1 MQDNLT
7 APEVLAEEDD
17 GIDHTGPAP
26 APASPVRTELL
37 VTAEDA
43 GKRLDLF
50 IPAMIPTLTR
60 SAVHKLIEAPA
71 AGAGI
76 AVNGKPS
83 KAGYKLRANDT
94 ISVIESEVHYTSTAL
109 PENIPLKIVYED
121 EHLLVINKYR
131 GMVVHPAPGAPTGTL
146 VNAVLYHC
154 NVLSTVGGDTRPGIV
169 HRLDKD
175 TGGLI
180 VVAKNDA
187 AHNSL
192 QAQIQAKTAERRYM
206 ALVWGQPTFKH
217 AEVNA
222 PIGRHPADRMKMAVV
237 TDERYTSRHAVTE
250 LTVQKSWWGVIS
262 LLECKLQTG
271 RTHQIRV
278 HCAYIKHPV
287 VGDPLYGGIRKL
299 PARLEGVTATQ
310 ANRLQ
315 AAMDNLSG
323 QALHAYRLSFNHPAT
338 GERLTFEAPPAAAMA
353 SFMQMLD
360 DLYNAPET

>member
-109 PENIPLKIVYED
+109 PENIPLKIV
-121 EHLLVINKYR
+121 
-131 GMVVHPAPGAPTGTL
+131 
-146 VNAVLYHC
+146 
-154 NVLSTVGGDTRPGIV
+154 
-169 HRLDKD
+169 
-175 TGGLI
+175 
-180 VVAKNDA
+180 
-187 AHNSL
+187 
-192 QAQIQAKTAERRYM
+192 
-206 ALVWGQPTFKH
+206 
-217 AEVNA
+217 
-222 PIGRHPADRMKMAVV
+222 
-237 TDERYTSRHAVTE
+237 
-250 LTVQKSWWGVIS
+250 
-262 LLECKLQTG
+262 
-271 RTHQIRV
+271 
-278 HCAYIKHPV
+278 
-287 VGDPLYGGIRKL
+287 
-299 PARLEGVTATQ
+299 
-310 ANRLQ
+310 
-315 AAMDNLSG
+315 
-323 QALHAYRLSFNHPAT
+323 
-338 GERLTFEAPPAAAMA
+338 
-353 SFMQMLD
+353 
-360 DLYNAPET
+360 